1 MKKQGISQ
9 IPNWLLGALI
19 TLLFCALFFV
29 RLGFIHEV
37 ELKTYDLRM
46 KTFSPAIES
55 DRIAIIAIDAES
67 IMKLKR
73 WPWPRHRVAT
83 LVDKLSAA
91 GARTIGLDI
100 LFTEPEESSGLTA
113 VKSLKDEFSK
123 LKLSYSTEGKSFYST
138 IDALEKNLDNDKK
151 LSEAI
156 TKAGNV
162 ILPFA
167 FKTSGAVMGAG
178 GAGEELPEFLSKV
191 TLGKAQISGDVFYY
205 PPMGDSIIYP
215 VESLGEGS
223 ALLGHLNK
231 FPGKYSDGIDRWES
245 LVIEY
250 KGRHYPSFALSVAA
264 NYMGFSGSDV
274 TVDMNPEVGGIT
286 MGTSTLTTDDNLGI
300 LINYYKPET
309 SFPIYSFFDVYND
322 KISDDAFK
330 DKIVLIGM
338 TDIGLG
344 DVSPTPISPL
354 LSGVEREATVI
365 ENILTGKTVLQP
377 WWASLMALGAI
388 IIFGILTTILLSRF
402 SAKVGTLASAL
413 IFILYVSAAFYLFA
427 SKNIWIEITHPSLL
441 IVVNYLVITSK
452 RFWFTES
459 AMEYAEG
466 ESDEANKLLGIT
478 FQSKGMLEM
487 AYDKF
492 SKLPLDDEM
501 KGLLY
506 ALGVEFEKK
515 RNFALATASYERIL
529 KKDKKYKDVGDRLK
543 RLAAGAGGAVVN
555 LKGDSATILSDGGE
569 LPTLG
574 RYEVLREL
582 GRGAM
587 GVVYLGKD
595 PKINREVAIK
605 TINFDE
611 IEEKMMATMK
621 ERFFREA
628 QSAGALH
635 HPNIMTIFDVG
646 EESNLA
652 YIAMELIDG
661 RDLEAWTNKDKL
673 LPIKDALLVVNT
685 VADALDYAHKHQIV
699 HRDIKPANI
708 MVTKKNEIKVTD
720 FGIARIQSAS
730 QTKTGTVMGT
740 PSYMSPEQVAG
751 KKVDGRSD
759 LFSLGVVLYELLT
772 SHRPFTG
779 DSIATIMY
787 NITNSP
793 PTPMS
798 KYRQTLPEFCQQLVE
813 KALHKDMDKRFQTG
827 GEFSKAIKWCI
838 NKYGDT
844 L

>member
-1 MKKQGISQ
+1 MKKQGLSK
-9 IPNWLLGALI
+9 IPNWLLGGGI
-19 TLLFCALFFV
+19 TILFCALFLV
-29 RLGFIHEV
+29 RLGFINEV

-46 KTFSPAIES
+46 KLFTSPIES
-55 DRIAIIAIDAES
+55 DRIAIIAIDSES

-73 WPWPRHRVAT
+73 WPWPRHRIAT
-83 LVDKLSAA
+83 LVEKLSDA

-113 VKSLKDEFSK
+113 VKSLKGEFSK
-123 LKLSYSTEGKSFYST
+123 LKISYTREGKNFYST
-138 IDALEKNLDNDKK
+138 IDTLEENLDNDKK
-151 LSEAI
+151 LQDAI
-156 TKAGNV
+156 EKAGNV
-162 ILPFA
+162 VLPFA
-167 FKTSGAVMGAG
+167 FKTSGAVMGSA
-178 GAGEELPEFLSKV
+178 GAGAELPEFLSRI
-191 TLGKAQISGDVFYY
+191 TLNEVPTSGDAFYY
-205 PPMGDSIIYP
+205 PPIGDSIIYP
-215 VESLGEGS
+215 VEALGRGTS
-223 ALLGHLNK
+223 ALGHLNK

-245 LVIEY
+245 LAIEY
-250 KGRHYPSFALSVAA
+250 RGRYYPSFALAVAA

-274 TVDMNPEVGGIT
+274 GIDMNPEVGGIT
-286 MGTSTLTTDDNLGI
+286 MGTSSLTTDDNLGI

-330 DKIVLIGM
+330 DKVVLIGM

-354 LSGVEREATVI
+354 FSGVEREATVI
-365 ENILTGKTVLQP
+365 ENILTGKTVLKP
-377 WWASLMALGAI
+377 WWAPIMALGAI
-388 IIFGILTTILLSRF
+388 VLFGIVTTILLSRF

-413 IFILYVSAAFYLFA
+413 ILVLYVVAAFYLFA
-427 SKNIWIEITHPSLL
+427 SKNFWIEITHPSLL

-478 FQSKGMLEM
+478 FQGKGMLEM

-501 KGLLY
+501 KGLIY

-529 KKDKKYKDVGDRLK
+529 KKDKKYKDISDRLK
-543 RLAAGAGGAVVN
+543 RLATGAGGAVVN
-555 LKGDSATILSDGGE
+555 LKGDKATILSDGGE
-569 LPTLG
+569 MPTLG
-574 RYEVLREL
+574 RYEVIREL

-587 GVVYLGKD
+587 GVVYLGLD

-628 QSAGALH
+628 QSAGTLN

-661 RDLEAWTNKDKL
+661 RDLEDWTSNDKL
-673 LPIKDALLVVNT
+673 LTVKDALLVIST
-685 VADALDYAHKHQIV
+685 IAGALDYAHKHQIV

-759 LFSLGVVLYELLT
+759 LFSLGVVLFELLT

-787 NITNSP
+787 NITNSL
-793 PTPMS
+793 PTPMD
-798 KYRQTLPEFCQQLVE
+798 KYRQGLPEFCQQLID
-813 KALHKDMDKRFQTG
+813 KALSKDPGKRFQTG
-827 GEFSKAIKWCI
+827 GEFSKAIKWCL
-838 NKYGDT
+838 NKYGNT